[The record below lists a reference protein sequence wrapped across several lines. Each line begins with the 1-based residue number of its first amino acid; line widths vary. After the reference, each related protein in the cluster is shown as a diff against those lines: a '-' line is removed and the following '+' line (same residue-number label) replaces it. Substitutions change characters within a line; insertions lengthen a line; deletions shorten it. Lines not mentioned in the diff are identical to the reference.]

1 MKYIKNIILPLMVVF
16 LTPYF
21 VFAADQQE
29 PRLITVTGDAEVRVV
44 PDEVIITL
52 GVETWDKDLTIAK
65 SENDKRIQKII
76 DIAKKQN
83 VEGKHIQT
91 DYISI
96 EPRYEHRHEH
106 RNFIGYFVKKTIV
119 ITLKDTEK
127 FENILSST
135 LEAGANYVHGVQ
147 FRTTELRKHR
157 DQARS
162 LAIKAAQVFLSK
174 QQEKILKDQARSLA
188 IKAAQEK
195 ANDLAKEL
203 DQKVGKPYKIQEN
216 QSGWGSHYNSWW
228 GSRGRGGMYQN
239 VIQNVAGSSE
249 SESSIALGQIK
260 VTARITVSFELE

>member
-1 MKYIKNIILPLMVVF
+1 MLAIKYLKGDLMKYIKNIILPLMVVF

-83 VEGKHIQT
+83 VAGKHIQT

-127 FENILSST
+127 FENILSSI

-157 DQARS
+157 
-162 LAIKAAQVFLSK
+162 
-174 QQEKILKDQARSLA
+174 DQARSLA

-228 GSRGRGGMYQN
+228 GSRGRGGMSQN
-239 VIQNVAGSSE
+239 VIQDVAGSSE